1 MNFRNFYLHNFYL
14 LSLIS
19 YLALI
24 PCLSFAEGSP
34 LLALPYTFAG
44 RVLDWQKGALG
55 DDSGI
60 IIRVRNADGRVLSK
74 CGTFTSTASPYNYR
88 VTIPVANAPA
98 EGCVTVG
105 EAVVFE
111 VEDTTY
117 RPSKI
122 YRGKVPAEK
131 SVVAKS
137 GGVCRVDICLF
148 NDKDGDGVPDEYVS
162 SIMGEMYDHDI
173 WAWDPNADWDGDGKT
188 NYEEW
193 KAGTSPF
200 SALDVFA
207 LRAAQAVDGMSAQDF
222 FPITFF
228 ARPGRIYGVKATE
241 SLADADSW
249 RHTAFRTEASGAAAE
264 TFYTT
269 ATAAGGNDC
278 TVYVPKN
285 DVKGEFY
292 RVTVE

>member
-1 MNFRNFYLHNFYL
+1 MKNTNAIVLCL
-14 LSLIS
+14 LSFV
-19 YLALI
+19 
-24 PCLSFAEGSP
+24 LSAIVVVPAFADGSP

-74 CGTFTSTASPYNYR
+74 CGTFTSTASSYNYR
-88 VTIPVANAPA
+88 ITIPVANAPA

-105 EAVVFE
+105 ETVVFE

-131 SVVAKS
+131 SVVSKS

-162 SIMGEMYDHDI
+162 SIAGEMYDHDI
-173 WAWDPNADWDGDGKT
+173 WAWDPNADWDGDGMT

-241 SLADADSW
+241 SLGDAASW
-249 RHTAFRTEASGAAAE
+249 HYKSFRTAASGTSEE
-264 TFYTT
+264 TYFVNGTGKSGET
-269 ATAAGGNDC
+269 C
-278 TVYVPKN
+278 TIYIPKN
-285 DVKGEFY
+285 DVKSEFY
-292 RVTVE
+292 HMTVE

>member
-1 MNFRNFYLHNFYL
+1 MKNANAIV
-14 LSLIS
+14 LSLMS
-19 YLALI
+19 YVLT
-24 PCLSFAEGSP
+24 SFVSMSAFADGAP

-60 IIRVRNADGRVLSK
+60 VIRVRNADGRVLSK
-74 CGTFTSTASPYNYR
+74 CGTFTSSASPYNYR

-105 EAVVFE
+105 DAVVFE
-111 VEDTTY
+111 IEDTTY

-122 YRGKVPAEK
+122 YRGKVPPEK
-131 SVVAKS
+131 CVVAKS

-148 NDKDGDGVPDEYVS
+148 NDADGDGVPDEYVS
-162 SIMGEMYDHDI
+162 AIAGEMYDHGI
-173 WAWDPNADWDGDGKT
+173 WQWDPNADWDGDGVR
-188 NYEEW
+188 NADEW

-200 SALDVFA
+200 ERDDVFA
-207 LRAAQAVDGMSAQDF
+207 LRAAETVEGMSVKDF

-228 ARPGRIYGVKATE
+228 ARAGRTYGVKATE
-241 SLADADSW
+241 TLTDGGAW
-249 RHTAFRTEASGAAAE
+249 RYAAFRTEPTGTAAE
-264 TFYTT
+264 TYYVN
-269 ATAAGGNDC
+269 ATDKSGETC

-285 DVKGEFY
+285 DVKSSFY
-292 RVTVE
+292 KVTVE

>member
-1 MNFRNFYLHNFYL
+1 MMNSKRAIV
-14 LSLIS
+14 LSLMS
-19 YLALI
+19 SVLT
-24 PCLSFAEGSP
+24 SFVSTSAFADGSP

-60 IIRVRNADGRVLSK
+60 VIRVKNADGRVLSK

-105 EAVVFE
+105 EPVVFE

-137 GGVCRVDICLF
+137 GSVCRVDICLF
-148 NDKDGDGVPDEYVS
+148 NDGDGDGVPDEYVTA
-162 SIMGEMYDHDI
+162 IAGEMYDHDI
-173 WAWDPNADWDGDGKT
+173 WYWDPEADWDGDGVK
-188 NYEEW
+188 NADEW

-200 SALDVFA
+200 ERDDVFA
-207 LRAAQAVDGMSAQDF
+207 LRAAEAVEGMSLKDF

-228 ARPGRIYGVKATE
+228 ARPGRSYGVKATE
-241 SLADADSW
+241 TLADANSW
-249 RHTAFRTEASGAAAE
+249 RYTAFRTEPTGGAAE
-264 TFYTT
+264 TYYVNAVGKSGET
-269 ATAAGGNDC
+269 C

-285 DVKGEFY
+285 DVKSAFY
-292 RVTVE
+292 KVTVE

>member
-1 MNFRNFYLHNFYL
+1 MKFHILYL

-19 YLALI
+19 YL
-24 PCLSFAEGSP
+24 SFADGAP

-60 IIRVRNADGRVLSK
+60 VIRVRNADGRVLSK
-74 CGTFTSTASPYNYR
+74 CGTFTSAASPYNYR

-105 EAVVFE
+105 DAVVFE
-111 VEDTTY
+111 IEDTTY

-122 YRGKVPAEK
+122 YRGKVPSEK

-148 NDKDGDGVPDEYVS
+148 NDADGDGVPDEYVS
-162 SIMGEMYDHDI
+162 AIAGEMYDHDI
-173 WAWDPNADWDGDGKT
+173 WQWDPNADWDGDGVR
-188 NYEEW
+188 NADEW

-200 SALDVFA
+200 ERDDVFA
-207 LRAAQAVDGMSAQDF
+207 LRAAEAVDGMTVEDF

-228 ARPGRIYGVKATE
+228 ARAGRTYGVKATE
-241 SLADADSW
+241 TLTDGGGW
-249 RHTAFRTEASGAAAE
+249 RYAAFRTEPTGTAAE
-264 TFYTT
+264 TYYVN
-269 ATAAGGNDC
+269 ATDKSGETC

-285 DVKGEFY
+285 DVKSSFY
-292 RVTVE
+292 KVTVE